1 MTDVDPKFQL
11 VTDAIEALGSGVVV
25 VGADSWKPHY
35 ENSTFSKWFPRTGND
50 DESLSTRIADLNED
64 RARRRLAKGRSYS
77 FNSELQSGA
86 RTTCLKTTLSTL
98 TVDGEAYVLAESV
111 DVTKQTEF
119 EHMLD
124 SYSDIAE
131 RKSRQLEA
139 ANRVI
144 TAQRDR
150 MQRELEIARELQ
162 MSMLPKNFAPNRQEC
177 TLYGMLKPARELGGD
192 FFDYFFV
199 DDRRVCLI
207 VGDVSDKGA
216 APALFAAATKTL
228 LKANAHRKASCTSIV
243 TRLNQ
248 ELSANNDFCMFVT
261 LFFAILD
268 LDSGEINF
276 TNAGHDP
283 PYIVRKD
290 GGYELAEQRHGPPVG
305 VIEDPEYSEDTI
317 DLGPGDV
324 FVIYTDGVT
333 DAVNPSNEAF
343 GRERLESILSSDNA
357 LTPES
362 MVTEIVDAIHQFE
375 EGSDQADDV
384 TILAVGYNGVT
395 KE

>member
-1 MTDVDPKFQL
+1 MGDANPKYKL
-11 VTDAIEALGSGVVV
+11 VTDALEVLGAAVAVVD
-25 VGADSWKPHY
+25 ADSWKSHF
-35 ENSTFSKWFPRTGND
+35 ENAAFSKWFPRTGNND
-50 DESLSTRIADLNED
+50 DSLSARIADLNEE

-77 FNSELQSGA
+77 FNSELRTGS

-98 TVDGEAYVLAESV
+98 VVDSEAFMLVESV
-111 DVTKQTEF
+111 DVTKQSEY

-124 SYSDIAE
+124 SYADIAE

-150 MQRELEIARELQ
+150 MQRELEIARDLQ
-162 MSMLPKNFAPNRQEC
+162 MSMLPKNFAPDWQEC

-192 FFDYFFV
+192 FFEYFFV
-199 DDRRVCLI
+199 DDRRVCVI

-228 LKANAHRKASCTSIV
+228 LKANAHRQASSTSIV
-243 TRLNQ
+243 TRVNQ
-248 ELSANNDFCMFVT
+248 ELAAGNDYCMFVT
-261 LFFAILD
+261 LFLAILD
-268 LDSGEINF
+268 LDSGDINF

-290 GGYELAEQRHGPPVG
+290 GGYESAVQRHGPPVG
-305 VIEDPEYSEDTI
+305 AIEDIEYSEDTI
-317 DLGPGDV
+317 ELRPGDV
-324 FVIYTDGVT
+324 LVIYTDGVT
-333 DAVNPSNEAF
+333 DAVNSTNEVF
-343 GRERLESILSSDNA
+343 GKERLESILSSDNA
-357 LTPES
+357 RTPEGI
-362 MVTEIVDAIHQFE
+362 VTEIVDALHRFE

-395 KE
+395 EE

>member
-1 MTDVDPKFQL
+1 MADVNPKCQL
-11 VTDAIEALGSGVVV
+11 VTDAFEALGSGVAVV
-25 VGADSWKPHY
+25 DADSWKTHY
-35 ENSTFSKWFPRTGND
+35 DNSTFSKWFPRTGND
-50 DESLSTRIADLNED
+50 DESLSIRIVDLNED

-77 FNSELQSGA
+77 FNSELRSGA
-86 RTTCLKTTLSTL
+86 RTICLKTTLSTL

-131 RKSRQLEA
+131 NKSRQLEA

-150 MQRELEIARELQ
+150 MQRELEIARDLQ
-162 MSMLPKNFAPNRQEC
+162 MSMLPKNFAPNRQDC

-228 LKANAHRKASCTSIV
+228 LKANAHREALSGSIV
-243 TRLNQ
+243 SRVNQ
-248 ELSANNDFCMFVT
+248 ELSTGNDYCMFVT
-261 LFFAILD
+261 LFLAILD
-268 LDSGEINF
+268 LDSGDITF
-276 TNAGHDP
+276 TNAGHEP

-290 GGYELAEQRHGPPVG
+290 GGCETVVQRHGLPLG
-305 VIEDPEYSEDTI
+305 AIEDSDYSEDTI
-317 DLGPGDV
+317 ELRPGDV
-324 FVIYTDGVT
+324 LVIYTDGVT
-333 DAVNPSNEAF
+333 DAVNSSNEVF
-343 GRERLESILSSDNA
+343 GKERLESILSSDNA
-357 LTPES
+357 LTPEV
-362 MVTEIVDAIHQFE
+362 MVTEIVDALHRFE

-395 KE
+395 EE